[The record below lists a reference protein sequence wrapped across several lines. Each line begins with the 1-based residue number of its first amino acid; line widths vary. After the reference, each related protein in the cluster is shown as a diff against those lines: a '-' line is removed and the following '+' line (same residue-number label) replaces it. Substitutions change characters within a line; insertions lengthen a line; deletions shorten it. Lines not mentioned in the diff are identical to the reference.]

1 MLSDKSLTNISNFR
15 KKVIGKKIGK
25 CAILCNLKGVRIFDM
40 PVRLRLTRK
49 GAKKRPFYRIVA
61 ADSEAPRDG
70 RFLEVLGYYDPLKDP
85 ALVQMDEDKVRKWIQ
100 RGAKVSNTV
109 GSILRKKG
117 VSTVP
122 SQTS

>member
-1 MLSDKSLTNISNFR
+1 
-15 KKVIGKKIGK
+15 
-25 CAILCNLKGVRIFDM
+25 M

-85 ALVQMDEDKVRKWIQ
+85 AQVQMDEDKVRKWIQ
-100 RGAKVSNTV
+100 KGAKVSDTV
-109 GSILRKKG
+109 GSLLRKKG
-117 VSTVP
+117 VPTV
-122 SQTS
+122 TSNTS